1 MARNGDSVKNI
12 FLSTIRATHI
22 GKRKALLGMP
32 YVIRLPTSFSTTK
45 IGTTYRI
52 PMTMTTK
59 TTTTTTRTTTTRT
72 TRRFS
77 RERDREIEFTLI
89 KEHLVEF
96 NQLAMANAEGSDN
109 MLNRVMPKDNIG
121 LAALLRTKEA
131 AWDNGESLCVFVYH
145 GFYTRS
151 KRVWWLAPT
160 ASSIQ
165 HIQVA
170 LVKVVA
176 WRPRHDGRLDEIEIQ
191 IKAVLEPVGRY
202 STLVLVPPMKR
213 QGTQENWTTWWPRG
227 NEREFYALIRME
239 GIPLAFDVGMLV
251 LVAQQQPIASH
262 RPVPPGH
269 AGSSRRSS

>member
-1 MARNGDSVKNI
+1 MMARNGDSVKNI

-59 TTTTTTRTTTTRT
+59 TTTTTETTTTRT
-72 TRRFS
+72 TRTRFS
-77 RERDREIEFTLI
+77 RERDREIESFTLI

-131 AWDNGESLCVFVYH
+131 AWDN
-145 GFYTRS
+145 
-151 KRVWWLAPT
+151 
-160 ASSIQ
+160 
-165 HIQVA
+165 
-170 LVKVVA
+170 
-176 WRPRHDGRLDEIEIQ
+176 DGRLDEIETQ

-227 NEREFYALIRME
+227 NEREFYALVEERERERREEKRREEKRRESEPRRSCPASRRFNNIRME